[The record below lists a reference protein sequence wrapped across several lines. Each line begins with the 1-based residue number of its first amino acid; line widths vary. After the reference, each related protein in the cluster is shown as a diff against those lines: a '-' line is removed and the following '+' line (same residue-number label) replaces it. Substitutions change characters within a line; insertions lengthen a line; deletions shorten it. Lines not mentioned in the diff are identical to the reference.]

1 MAAKGMLS
9 ELKLAVPWG
18 HIAAKVWGSQ
28 QAPPVLCLH
37 GWLDNANSFDRLIPL
52 LPKDFCYVAMDF
64 GGHGLSSHY
73 SPGLLYYQESF
84 VSEIRRVVAALKWK
98 RFSILGHSFG
108 GAVGGT
114 FSSIFPEMVNKLI
127 LLDTWPFALDPKGIE
142 CVLAYRR
149 GAIEHVLQVEASQK
163 PRQVVS
169 PEEMLQRFMKNHSHV
184 SEENA
189 RLLLQRGSTKVA
201 TGLMLNRDRRIAL
214 PEHGI
219 DFVSREQFVHFAKQL
234 RARVLLI
241 KAMQGYYNVR
251 RENDTDRNVV
261 AFVTDTLKLVLKEQY
276 QYTEV
281 PGGHYVHLNQPENV
295 AGIISAFLQSKETIP
310 SHL

>member
-1 MAAKGMLS
+1 MAARGMLS

-52 LPKDFCYVAMDF
+52 LPKDFYYVAMDF

-73 SPGLLYYQESF
+73 SPGLPYYQESF

-98 RFSILGHSFG
+98 HFSILGHSFG

-142 CVLAYRR
+142 CVPTYRR
-149 GAIEHVLQVEASQK
+149 GAMEHVLQVEASQK

-169 PEEMLQRFMKNHSHV
+169 PEDMLQRFLKNNSHL

-189 RLLLQRGSTKVA
+189 RLLLQRGTTKVA

-214 PEHGI
+214 PEHGM
-219 DFVSREQFVHFAKQL
+219 DFVSKEQFVHFAKQL
-234 RARVLLI
+234 RAHVLLI

-251 RENDTDRNVV
+251 RENDTDRNIIT
-261 AFVTDTLKLVLKEQY
+261 FVTDTLKLVLKERY

-295 AGIISAFLQSKETIP
+295 AGIISAFLQCKEKIP
-310 SHL
+310 YHL